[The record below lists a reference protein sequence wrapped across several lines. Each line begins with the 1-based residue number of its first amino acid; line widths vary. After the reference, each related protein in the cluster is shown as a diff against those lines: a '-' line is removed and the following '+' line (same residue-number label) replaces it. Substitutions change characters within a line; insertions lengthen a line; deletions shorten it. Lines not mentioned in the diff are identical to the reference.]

1 MCLSENLVKV
11 ELNVSS
17 LRKLPYTWLLLSVMS
32 VGMLLYR
39 VDVYQNSLDGPGER
53 LRQEDGNWSISS
65 LLDN

>member
-1 MCLSENLVKV
+1 MKV

-17 LRKLPYTWLLLSVMS
+17 LRKLPYTWLLSVMS
-32 VGMLLYR
+32 TGMLLYR
-39 VDVYQNSLDGPGER
+39 VDVYQNRLDEPVER